1 MKTMHLLSKVGGFFK
16 RPQNWMLVIISFPI
30 IYILWP
36 VISISLCFFLLILC
50 GLWMEFITPITDIIF
65 PPKPRETFL
74 QNHEYKIVKFIR
86 IGGDLWADSICIWHL
101 KYKEGYNSVDAIP
114 VKADTECVEYDAD
127 RNGLNSVNQTASF
140 FMEKFSDSFLP
151 QGKMYII
158 YPNLMEYPNLTFT
171 YIPGKE
177 PEDLFLE
184 YQPRW

>member
-50 GLWMEFITPITDIIF
+50 SLWMEFITPITDIIF

-86 IGGDLWADSICIWHL
+86 SGGDLWAHGDYIWYL
-101 KYKEGYNSVDAIP
+101 KFPKGFNSVDAIP
-114 VKADTECVEYDAD
+114 CRLEIECIEYDAD
-127 RNGLNSVNQTASF
+127 RNGSY
-140 FMEKFSDSFLP
+140 KFSAFENFTP
-151 QGKMYII
+151 QNKKYII
-158 YPNLMEYPNLTFT
+158 YPNRMEYPTRTLT

-184 YQPRW
+184 YQSR